1 MHNQYFLTWL
11 FSEIMLFVEVTE
23 KISYKILPTKT
34 PNYKTL
40 MKTRSYC
47 CNVKL
52 LIVSEYFFSSKK
64 QNKY

>member
-11 FSEIMLFVEVTE
+11 FSEIILFVEVTE

-52 LIVSEYFFSSKK
+52 LIVSE
-64 QNKY
+64 